1 MSILDTLITDRTAAD
16 VARAE
21 ELSAKGISG
30 MTPAELAEYLAG
42 MKGAYNAADLNRVN
56 EAMEYLA
63 ERFRGYGYTGLT
75 LRCVPVWTVT
85 GIPTAAQMGDYLAN
99 LAALRG
105 VLAVITAPVPA
116 DMDGLTW
123 QEANDIERILKDIDQ
138 ILTNAAAAFRHC
150 NASVCGMGGLI
161 R

>member
-63 ERFRGYGYTGLT
+63 ERFRGYGYTVT
-75 LRCVPVWTVT
+75 LRPVPVWTVT